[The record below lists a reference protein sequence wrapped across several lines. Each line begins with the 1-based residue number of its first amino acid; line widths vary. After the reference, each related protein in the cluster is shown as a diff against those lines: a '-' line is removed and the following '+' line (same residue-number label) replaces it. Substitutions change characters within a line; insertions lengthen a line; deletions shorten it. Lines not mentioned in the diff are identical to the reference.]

1 MPGTSLAEI
10 WVIGQRTAVDQP
22 IMNLAL
28 RHAVALL
35 HHQAVPLSAEELI
48 AILQSRWGVSY
59 HLQFH
64 RRAGRL
70 YFQVMWGYLEQQ
82 SFPLNAAEYQ
92 LHLGQLAE
100 QLNGL
105 GVADQVRQWLLNNRD
120 KPRLGKALSFPLPDQ
135 GRLSEFLL

>member
-1 MPGTSLAEI
+1 
-10 WVIGQRTAVDQP
+10 
-22 IMNLAL
+22 
-28 RHAVALL
+28 
-35 HHQAVPLSAEELI
+35 VPLSAEELVK
-48 AILQSRWGVSY
+48 ILRERWGASY

-82 SFPLNAAEYQ
+82 SFPLSADEYQ
-92 LHLGQLAE
+92 ENLQQLAE

-105 GVADQVRQWLLNNRD
+105 GLADEVRNWLLNTRD
-120 KPRLGKALSFPLPDQ
+120 KPRLGKALSFPVPDQ